1 MLKMHKI
8 LSHIAY
14 TKEGFQAK
22 NGEDQEKDRDDLQNS
37 KEIGRESS
45 VLEIQEVR
53 KRVEK

>member
-45 VLEIQEVR
+45 VLEIQE
-53 KRVEK
+53 E